1 MTQCSE
7 SHWQAAAFRTRSTA
21 GTGPRPGPHDCPACV
36 FQTGRVADGR
46 QIDEENRRINF
57 KLVTTNWRSATD
69 SESDS
74 DSDRLLPGSVSQ
86 TQHKLR

>member
-7 SHWQAAAFRTRSTA
+7 SQAASFRTRSTA

-69 SESDS
+69 SESDG
-74 DSDRLLPGSVSQ
+74 LLPGSVSQ